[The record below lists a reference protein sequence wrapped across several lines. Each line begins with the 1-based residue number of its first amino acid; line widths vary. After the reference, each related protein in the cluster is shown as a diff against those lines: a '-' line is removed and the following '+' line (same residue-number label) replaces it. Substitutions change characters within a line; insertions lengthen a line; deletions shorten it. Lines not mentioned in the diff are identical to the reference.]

1 MSSILDC
8 PRHICAFFNNRDEEY
23 RCLVDF
29 VRDGIEAG
37 DRFFHVVDANCRPRH
52 RQRLIEGGIDVRS
65 LEDRGR
71 LEILG
76 WDSSFLVDG
85 AFNQKKMLAMM
96 TRSSLTM
103 AKARPGRCCSRRC
116 ASRMGSTPAS
126 FSVASSSCFAEVRQR
141 GKTAKQARKATSAN
155 DVRPLGQLR

>member
-37 DRFFHVVDANCRPRH
+37 DRFFHVVDANYRPRH
-52 RQRLIEGGIDVRS
+52 RQRLIEGGIDVRA

-71 LEILG
+71 LPNLG

-85 AFNQKKMLAMM
+85 AFNTNKMP
-96 TRSSLTM
+96 SSV
-103 AKARPGRCCSRRC
+103 
-116 ASRMGSTPAS
+116 TPAS
-126 FSVASSSCFAEVRQR
+126 F
-141 GKTAKQARKATSAN
+141 
-155 DVRPLGQLR
+155 